1 MLYINGEWIE
11 TTDTFA
17 VTNPATNQVLD
28 QIAKASPENSRHAIL
43 AANQAFKS
51 WAQRSALERATYLH
65 RVAQILRERSDK
77 IASIIT
83 KEMGKPMTEAKGEIS
98 LAIDYLEWYAEE
110 GRRIYGET
118 IPASTTNK
126 RLLVIKQP
134 VGIVAAITP
143 WNFPI
148 AMITRK
154 LAPALAAGCS
164 LILKPASATPLTAI
178 EVVKA
183 CHEAGI
189 PKGVVNLLHG
199 SASTIVNELMTSPD
213 VHKITF
219 TGSTEVGKHLIR
231 QSADTVKK
239 VSMELG
245 GNAPF
250 IVFEDANI
258 EKAAESV
265 IASKFRNAG
274 QTCVCTNRIYVHEK
288 IEEAFSTALA
298 KRVNELVVGNGLE
311 DNVTIGP
318 LIDEDAIAK
327 VEEHIADAKEKGAQV
342 VAGGARL
349 LEGDFGK
356 GNFFKPTVLTKV
368 EDNMKISSEETF
380 GPIAPVFT
388 FKTEQE
394 VIERANNTEFGLASY
409 IFTKDNSRIIRV
421 SEALNYGIV
430 GVNDPLPTVAQ
441 APFGGVKESGIG
453 REGGRQGILE
463 FLEDKF
469 ISIQLDD

>member
-83 KEMGKPMTEAKGEIS
+83 KEMGKPMTEARGEIS